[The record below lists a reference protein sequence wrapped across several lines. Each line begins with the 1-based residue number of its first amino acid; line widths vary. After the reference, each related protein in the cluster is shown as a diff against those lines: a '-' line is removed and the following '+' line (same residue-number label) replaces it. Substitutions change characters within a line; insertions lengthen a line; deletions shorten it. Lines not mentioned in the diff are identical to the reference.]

1 MSDFSSLLGGIIK
14 SNNLSVYSLARDIQ
28 CGRTWLQKIV
38 SGERHI
44 DFKNF
49 MSLYNIL
56 ANYVESTSLWY
67 LYENF
72 ALDYFGQ
79 KEYHIISYIKS
90 RLSETKEL
98 SDYIKEKQDK
108 EFCIDEY
115 LLDHSGAEIGDNER
129 ALAVSICKTILS
141 EIEQSRINGHNPI
154 LYIKIPSNW
163 KHIKNMILIILN
175 ETNIRN
181 NENFKYVVNSQFD
194 HEAELTQ
201 IENFLTATE
210 FASYGYNVY
219 KSMVS
224 SDVQKM
230 EDTIFPYYIIT
241 GSKITLITDDGR
253 AFVESVDTELMRKIS
268 LKFEKIVSGRESFLQ
283 NLNADMYS
291 SVVLDR
297 NISAIDD
304 FFEISNR
311 INVSKFYTKDLL
323 RQIMPLEY
331 LDRDFMIETL
341 DMFYR
346 KIRNSKTSMYFNINS
361 IRHFMESDETKN
373 EGGYFNLKFT
383 PDIKIEILKS
393 ALEYY
398 ENSESEIHM
407 LKSNQYLA
415 SDNIYIFGWSEK
427 IICIT
432 NYLHCKDKNVDAM
445 AVIDSPG
452 ISRHMSNYNTYMM
465 NSHIC
470 LDKNSSLVVLK
481 NIIKSYE
488 TDFE

>member
-129 ALAVSICKTILS
+129 ALAVNICKTILS

-175 ETNIRN
+175 KTNIRN

-210 FASYGYNVY
+210 FAS
-219 KSMVS
+219 
-224 SDVQKM
+224 
-230 EDTIFPYYIIT
+230 
-241 GSKITLITDDGR
+241 
-253 AFVESVDTELMRKIS
+253 
-268 LKFEKIVSGRESFLQ
+268 
-283 NLNADMYS
+283 
-291 SVVLDR
+291 
-297 NISAIDD
+297 
-304 FFEISNR
+304 
-311 INVSKFYTKDLL
+311 
-323 RQIMPLEY
+323 
-331 LDRDFMIETL
+331 
-341 DMFYR
+341 
-346 KIRNSKTSMYFNINS
+346 
-361 IRHFMESDETKN
+361 
-373 EGGYFNLKFT
+373 
-383 PDIKIEILKS
+383 
-393 ALEYY
+393 
-398 ENSESEIHM
+398 
-407 LKSNQYLA
+407 
-415 SDNIYIFGWSEK
+415 
-427 IICIT
+427 
-432 NYLHCKDKNVDAM
+432 
-445 AVIDSPG
+445 
-452 ISRHMSNYNTYMM
+452 
-465 NSHIC
+465 
-470 LDKNSSLVVLK
+470 
-481 NIIKSYE
+481 
-488 TDFE
+488 